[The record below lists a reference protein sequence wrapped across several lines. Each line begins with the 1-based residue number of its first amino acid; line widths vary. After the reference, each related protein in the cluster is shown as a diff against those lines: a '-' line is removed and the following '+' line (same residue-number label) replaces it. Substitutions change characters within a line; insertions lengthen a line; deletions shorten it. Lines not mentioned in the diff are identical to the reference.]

1 MKSNLTV
8 RWNPCRRAPGGAVI
22 AAIGLTGLAC
32 ASAPGAAPRTP
43 PEPGAVTAAVAG
55 APAAGAAATAAVAA
69 PAGVVGAQA
78 EAKAATAEQKLDAKA
93 AEEQRR
99 LQEDRAKAAADH
111 QAQLARF
118 TPELRAQAR
127 ELAEKRYGSG
137 HAAIAAALASPH
149 RAPGNA
155 DRDRYRHPLQTL
167 DFFGLRPSWS
177 VLEYEPGGG
186 WYTELLAPALAR
198 SGKLYVTSGDPGGPE
213 SERSTLYAQRLK
225 LYLESVP
232 ELFGKVQTLVVAPA
246 PATPTLPPSVEAKL
260 DLVLVIRELHNI
272 VNSGQLPAW
281 LAAFHQALKPHGVL
295 GIVEHRA
302 QVGVDPL
309 VSSKKGYL
317 PEAWV
322 IAQIEAAG
330 FRLSAKSEINAN
342 PKDTKDYPEG
352 VWTLPPTYRLGAK
365 DHDKYAAIGESD
377 RMTLRFV
384 RK

>member
-1 MKSNLTV
+1 M
-8 RWNPCRRAPGGAVI
+8 
-22 AAIGLTGLAC
+22 
-32 ASAPGAAPRTP
+32 
-43 PEPGAVTAAVAG
+43 AAVAG
-55 APAAGAAATAAVAA
+55 TTAAGATEPPAVAA
-69 PAGVVGAQA
+69 AVGAATTKA
-78 EAKAATAEQKLDAKA
+78 EASAATAEQKLAAKA
-93 AEEQRR
+93 AEDQRR
-99 LQEDRAKAAADH
+99 LQEDRAKLDTDH

-118 TPELRAQAR
+118 TPELRAEAR
-127 ELAEKRYGSG
+127 KLAEKRYGSG

-155 DRDRYRHPLQTL
+155 DRDKYRHPLQTL
-167 DFFGLRPSWS
+167 DFFGFRPTWN

-198 SGKLYVTSGDPGGPE
+198 SGKLYVTSGDPSGPE
-213 SERSTLYAQRLK
+213 TERSTLYGQRLK

-232 ELFGKVQTLVVAPA
+232 ELFGKVQTLVVKPTPA
-246 PATPTLPPSVEAKL
+246 VPTLPLEGKL
-260 DLVLVIRELHNI
+260 DLALVIRELHNI
-272 VNSGQLPAW
+272 VNSGQLSAW
-281 LAAFHQALKPHGVL
+281 LAAFHQALKPNGVL

-302 QVGVDPL
+302 LVGADPL

-322 IAQIEAAG
+322 IEQIEAAG
-330 FRLSAKSEINAN
+330 FKLSAKSEINAN

-384 RK
+384 KK